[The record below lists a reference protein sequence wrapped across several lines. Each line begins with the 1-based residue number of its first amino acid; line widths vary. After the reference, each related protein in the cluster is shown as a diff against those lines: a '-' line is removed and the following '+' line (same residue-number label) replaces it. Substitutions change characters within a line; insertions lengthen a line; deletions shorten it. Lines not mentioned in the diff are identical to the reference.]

1 MKLYS
6 VRKIDKLGRVCI
18 PKEYTRILDMKEN
31 DYIDIQLSEN
41 EIVLKKHKQSINYE
55 MLISNL
61 LVHEKGTE
69 YKDYLITNED
79 ILNFKLLINHFIL
92 EMIKKK

>member
-6 VRKIDKLGRVCI
+6 VRKIDKLGRICI
-18 PKEYTRILDMKEN
+18 PKEYTKILDMKEE
-31 DYIDIQLSEN
+31 DYIDIQLLEN
-41 EIVLKKHKQSINYE
+41 EIILKKHKQTINYE

-61 LVHEKGTE
+61 LVQEKGTD

-79 ILNFKLLINHFIL
+79 ISNFKLLINHFIL

>member
-6 VRKIDKLGRVCI
+6 VRKIDKLGRICI
-18 PKEYTRILDMKEN
+18 PKEYTKILDMKDN
-31 DYIDIQLSEN
+31 DYIDIQLSKN
-41 EIVLKKHKQSINYE
+41 EIILKKHIETINYE

-61 LVHEKGTE
+61 LVQEKGIE

-79 ILNFKLLINHFIL
+79 ILNFKILINHFIL

>member
-6 VRKIDKLGRVCI
+6 VRKIDKLGRICI
-18 PKEYTRILDMKEN
+18 PKKYTKILDMKDN
-31 DYIDIQLSEN
+31 DYIDIQLSKN
-41 EIVLKKHKQSINYE
+41 EIILKKHKQTINYE

-61 LVHEKGTE
+61 LVQEKGIE

-79 ILNFKLLINHFIL
+79 ILNFKILVNHFIL